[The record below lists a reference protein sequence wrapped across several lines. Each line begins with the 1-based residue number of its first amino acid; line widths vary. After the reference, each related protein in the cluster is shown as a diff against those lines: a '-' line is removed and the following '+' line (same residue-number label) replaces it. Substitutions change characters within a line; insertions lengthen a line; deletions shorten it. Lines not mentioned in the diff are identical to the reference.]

1 MIATIGIKRTFTFM
15 KVVHGLFSFSIRGHT
30 RTNRLMKKN
39 YTDINKTESNTNNI
53 YYVIKWAILIL
64 VLKYTKN

>member
-15 KVVHGLFSFSIRGHT
+15 KVAHCLYSFLIRGHT

-39 YTDINKTESNTNNI
+39 YTDINKTESKTNNI
-53 YYVIKWAILIL
+53 YNVIK
-64 VLKYTKN
+64 